1 MLYCIT
7 NIELLRYVKIKT
19 VSIYEMKGEKTFI
32 VVIQMVKEYKP
43 SEIEKKW
50 QEKWQEKNVF
60 KSENKVEGKQN
71 YYTLEMFAY
80 PSGKL
85 HVGHLRNY
93 AIGDAI
99 ARYKKM
105 KGFNVLHPFGW
116 DSFGL
121 PAENAAIDNGAH
133 PGQWTKANIDNMR
146 RQLKLM
152 GLSYDWDREISTYT
166 PEYYKWNQLFFIE
179 MYKKGLVY
187 KKRSYVNWCPDCN
200 TVLANEQVED
210 GKCWRHSK
218 TDVIQ
223 KELSQWYL
231 KITDYAE
238 ELLQGHEELKGHWPD
253 KVLAMQK
260 NWIGKSTGS
269 EINFVLD
276 YKFDSNSQDK
286 ESNLNIGNNGEV
298 IIPVFT
304 TRADTLF
311 GVTYAV
317 IAPEHPLVEEIVLK
331 ENPSLKEAVDKMI
344 NEDKINRTAEDKE
357 KEGMFTGLYVINP
370 VNNEKV
376 PLWIG
381 NYVLMDYGTGA
392 VMAVPAHDERDFF
405 FAKKYNLPI
414 RIVINPVDKDE
425 NPEKIVVEE
434 MEGAYT
440 LNGILVNSD
449 EFDGTKNTEAK
460 IKITEKLEKEGKG
473 KKTVNY
479 RLHDWLISRQRY
491 WGTPIPVI
499 YDEDGNIHLEEKE
512 NLPVKLPTDIEFN
525 GKGNPLETSEE
536 FKNVIL
542 PNGKKGRRET
552 DTMDTFVDS
561 SWYYL
566 RYLDSH
572 NTEKPFEKAN
582 ADSWTPVDQYIG
594 GIEHAVMHL
603 LYARFFHKALRDMG
617 LVATNEPFK
626 RLLTQGMVLGPSYYS
641 QNERKFYFPKDVEIK
656 DTKAFSKSTGE
667 ELTVKIE
674 KMSKS
679 KNNGVDPEEIVKE
692 YGADPARVFTL
703 FAAPPEKELEWNV
716 NGLAGAYRFI
726 NRLFLII
733 SDSFEFADKNA
744 GKEDNYGIDLSKRS
758 EKDEE
763 IQKKLHQTVKKVTES
778 IEDDFHFNTAIAAV
792 MELLNDMTTYKQ
804 EVIDKNDVSTE
815 SKKIWKEVL
824 DKVILL
830 IAPFAPHIADELWE
844 IIGNKTFTFE
854 EEWPTFE
861 EELTKEHKMNLVVQI
876 NGKIRETIPAK
887 IGLPKEEYEKLAF
900 DSEKIKKAIEGK
912 EIVKVIVVPNK
923 LVNIVVKG

>member
-1 MLYCIT
+1 
-7 NIELLRYVKIKT
+7 
-19 VSIYEMKGEKTFI
+19 
-32 VVIQMVKEYKP
+32 MVKEYKP
-43 SEIEKKW
+43 EQIEKKW

-71 YYTLEMFAY
+71 YYTLEMLAY

-617 LVATNEPFK
+617 LVETNEPFK

-744 GKEDNYGIDLSKRS
+744 GKEDNYGIDLSKRN

-844 IIGNKTFTFE
+844 ITGNTTFTFE

>member
-617 LVATNEPFK
+617 LVETNEPFK